1 MITLVYGGSS
11 SGKSRFAEDLMWKSD
26 FENRY
31 YLATMK
37 KSDDT
42 KERIR
47 RHRSLREGKGFVT
60 LEYDVDIP
68 NAVFE
73 MEKMEKSGEKRLN
86 SPKQQRILLLECM
99 SNLVANEMFRDG
111 VMHRADDCAEKI
123 LADIKELSKQ
133 VDSLVIVTN
142 NVFEDGI
149 SYDEGTKE
157 YLKCLG
163 RINQSL
169 AQVSDEVYEVVV
181 GIGIKL

>member
-11 SGKSRFAEDLMWKSD
+11 SGKSQFAENLMWKSD
-26 FENRY
+26 FEKKY

-42 KERIR
+42 KERIS
-47 RHRSLREGKGFVT
+47 RHRSLREGKGFLT
-60 LEYDVDIP
+60 LEFSTDIP
-68 NAVFE
+68 NAVS
-73 MEKMEKSGEKRLN
+73 KMKEIEQSEDKEKSLSKH
-86 SPKQQRILLLECM
+86 KRILLLECM

-111 VMHRADDCAEKI
+111 KMHSAEDCCRKI
-123 LADIKELSKQ
+123 LEDVQKVSEQ
-133 VDSLVIVTN
+133 VDSLIIVTN

-169 AQVSDEVYEVVV
+169 ARLSDEVYEVVV
-181 GIGIKL
+181 GIGIRL